1 MIVQAFLWFCHGSN
15 PVVGVLYKFVNVILH
30 LYLFDIYLNIKNI
43 PKHFLRWIMVLSQV
57 ELPQNYILLNF
68 CVHFI

>member
-1 MIVQAFLWFCHGSN
+1 MIVQAFCGFATDW
-15 PVVGVLYKFVNVILH
+15 IL
-30 LYLFDIYLNIKNI
+30 LLVFFTSLSMSYCTFIFSIYLNIKNI

-57 ELPQNYILLNF
+57 ELPQNYVLLNF